1 VTLTSQS
8 GTRAAKCLAPTVRRL
23 MREFLDLLH
32 HAVIIARP
40 SHETGAD
47 SGLLVAPQDFVQRL
61 AHFQSP
67 IVVDKSLLSESI
79 HEQVDSWARRT
90 DHLRQNLMA

>member
-1 VTLTSQS
+1 VTVANSRL
-8 GTRAAKCLAPTVRRL
+8 LA
-23 MREFLDLLH
+23 
-32 HAVIIARP
+32 
-40 SHETGAD
+40 
-47 SGLLVAPQDFVQRL
+47 APQDFAQRL

-79 HEQVDSWARRT
+79 HEQVDSRARRT